1 MKVLLYNDSYHNW
14 SYLQGYTGI
23 YVSTNLIMF
32 ILQFRPLRRIIK
44 VNVINNINFTD
55 MFNN

>member
-1 MKVLLYNDSYHNW
+1 MTTYHNW

-55 MFNN
+55 VFNN